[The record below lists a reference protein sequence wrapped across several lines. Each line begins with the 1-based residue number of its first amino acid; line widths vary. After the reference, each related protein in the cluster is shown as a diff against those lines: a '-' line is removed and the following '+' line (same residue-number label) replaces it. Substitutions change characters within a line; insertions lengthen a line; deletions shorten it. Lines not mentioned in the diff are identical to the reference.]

1 MAIPMTLRIPV
12 FKRRRSLSK
21 TKTETPEPAF
31 ESKKNPDCCTGTV
44 EDVLVQKNQKPRTH
58 HAVQRSILN

>member
-21 TKTETPEPAF
+21 TKTETPGPAF
-31 ESKKNPDCCTGTV
+31 ESKKTRTAAL
-44 EDVLVQKNQKPRTH
+44 VLSKMYLYKRIKSQEHTMQFSV
-58 HAVQRSILN
+58 LF